1 MRFWDTSAIVP
12 MLVSEESSDS
22 ILSTLRSDDR
32 LIVWWGAHTECLSA
46 IRRKERDGYLTAD
59 GANQSI
65 RVLDRLIDGW
75 DEIRPTEAVRA
86 QAGRAISVHHL
97 RASDAF
103 QLGSALCWRPDPAV
117 SREFVCLDKR
127 LNEAARREGFA
138 CPLNQV

>member
-1 MRFWDTSAIVP
+1 
-12 MLVSEESSDS
+12 MLISEESSDS
-22 ILSTLRSDDR
+22 ILSAMRSDDR
-32 LIVWWGAHTECLSA
+32 LIVWWGARTECLSA

-65 RVLDRLIDGW
+65 RVLDRLIGCW

-86 QAGRAISVHHL
+86 QAGRAQAGRAIAVHHL

-103 QLGSALCWRPDPAV
+103 QLGSALNWRPDPAV
-117 SREFVCLDKR
+117 SREFMCPDKR
-127 LNEAARREGFA
+127 LNEAAHREGFT